1 MRRLKTKT
9 KKECVK
15 MIKENNAKIEKT
27 IEQTGFWGLFV
38 KIFGDLAE
46 LSKEINEE
54 TKNCEVIMA

>member
-1 MRRLKTKT
+1 
-9 KKECVK
+9 